1 MKLEE
6 MAWCDEHRCWHH
18 PDSELPS
25 TEEAVIAAIY
35 RESKLTTR
43 QAKRYGLAI
52 DKNVVV
58 VPHHDRE
65 EGWFQLRYRW
75 RLDGG
80 LLKLEQP
87 DDMEKP
93 SQN

>member
-6 MAWCDEHRCWHH
+6 MAGAMNHVLA
-18 PDSELPS
+18 PSDSELPS

-35 RESKLTTR
+35 RESGLTTR
-43 QAKRYGLAI
+43 QPSIWLAI